1 MVHADLI
8 LRNGVI
14 ITLDSKDTITESI
27 ALKEGKILEIGTDR
41 SISKL
46 AGKDTEIIDLNGK
59 TATPGLISTH
69 DHFLQHGITAEF
81 IADIRYP
88 RARSCKDIAEIIAGR
103 AAEAE
108 KGKWIMAA
116 GWDETLLE
124 ERRFPNRYDLD
135 PVSPD
140 NPVWIRRVFEMGVA
154 NSKALEEAGIT
165 KDTPDPPLGRID
177 RDENGEPTGL
187 LRGRARDM
195 VAESIPPWT
204 MEEMERALGRAC
216 RDFHAQGLTAVIEP
230 GILAPQ
236 LEAYHS
242 LHRKGGL
249 TVRSYIQYGF
259 LHDEE
264 EVLDALGKVNLGGDD
279 HLRVIGLKYALD
291 GGVGPRTALMYESF
305 EGQPDNTGMQLIPS
319 ETLKEMTRMGH
330 QAGFQ
335 IAIHAIGDKA
345 IDITM
350 DTYEHAQETSSRPD
364 PRHQIVHCY
373 FPSEDALNKIQ
384 ELGVVVNTQA
394 PFLYW
399 LGDSFIE
406 AVGPRRAADCMP
418 LKTMLERSIAV
429 GNSHDTTV
437 TPPLPTVGIYASVSR
452 KTIMSDNMSGEEAI
466 TPLQALR
473 TYTTLAARHAFMEDK
488 IGSLEPGKYAD
499 ITVWN
504 ENPIEVDVEKIKD
517 LKVEMTLVQGVIRYS
532 KVNNKISF

>member
-14 ITLDSKDTITESI
+14 ITLDPQDIITESI
-27 ALKEGKILEIGTDR
+27 AVKDGKILEISTDQE
-41 SISKL
+41 ISKL
-46 AGKDTEIIDLNGK
+46 AGKDTEIIDLNGR

-81 IADIRYP
+81 ITDIRYP
-88 RARSCKDIAEIIAGR
+88 RTRSCKDIAEIISER
-103 AAEAE
+103 AAKAE

-124 ERRFPNRYDLD
+124 ERRYPNRHDLD

-154 NSKALEEAGIT
+154 NSKALKEAGIT
-165 KDTPDPPLGRID
+165 KDTPDPPFGRID

-195 VAESIPPWT
+195 VVELIPPWT
-204 MEEMERALGRAC
+204 TKEMERALSRAC
-216 RDFHAQGLTAVIEP
+216 SDFHAQGMTAVIEP

-236 LEAYHS
+236 LEAYRS

-249 TVRSYIQYGF
+249 TIRSYIQYGF

-264 EVLDALGKVNLGGDD
+264 EVEDALAKVSVGGDD
-279 HLRVIGLKYALD
+279 FLRVIGLKYAVD
-291 GGVGPRTALMYESF
+291 GGVGPRTALMHEPF

-330 QAGFQ
+330 EAGFQ

-350 DTYEHAQETSSRPD
+350 DAYEHAQKTSPRPD

-384 ELGVVVNTQA
+384 ELGVMVNTQA

-399 LGDSFIE
+399 LGNSFIE
-406 AVGPRRAADCMP
+406 AVGLKRASRCMP
-418 LKTMLERSIAV
+418 LRTMLERGIAV

-437 TPPLPTVGIYASVSR
+437 TPPLPTIGIYASVAR
-452 KTIMSDNMSGEEAI
+452 KTIKGEHMGGEEAI

-499 ITVWN
+499 ITIWN

-517 LKVEMTLVQGVIRYS
+517 LEVEMTLVQGVIGYS
-532 KVNNKISF
+532 KINN